1 MASIKNYL
9 QDLQGKV
16 KERYLQKI
24 ELINGL
30 DPYSIKKKDWTST
43 KVDDYLS
50 VTYPDIVNY
59 LIFSPSPYSSDDLKS
74 YKSLDAYNQFQ
85 ESWVSDVKVRM
96 AKDDTAVVGARVS
109 NVSNVAPRPRQTNI
123 QV

>member
-16 KERYLQKI
+16 KEDRVDKWVGPIFNIQKI

-43 KVDDYLS
+43 KVDDIPRHCQL
-50 VTYPDIVNY
+50 PDI
-59 LIFSPSPYSSDDLKS
+59 
-74 YKSLDAYNQFQ
+74 
-85 ESWVSDVKVRM
+85 
-96 AKDDTAVVGARVS
+96 
-109 NVSNVAPRPRQTNI
+109 
-123 QV
+123 

>member
-1 MASIKNYL
+1 MSKFFDVTPSTRLKKMASIKNYL

-43 KVDDYLS
+43 KVDDYPS

-74 YKSLDAYNQFQ
+74 YKSLGAYNQFQ
-85 ESWVSDVKVRM
+85 E
-96 AKDDTAVVGARVS
+96 G
-109 NVSNVAPRPRQTNI
+109 
-123 QV
+123 